1 MIRPGEGKERQ
12 GRGESEWWNRGVE
25 IFKCVVR
32 EEKGSLRRC
41 YLGKYLKAVK
51 FVNQRNIWAK
61 SSSMKQHQ
69 RHRPGYVDMPGGFL
83 K

>member
-12 GRGESEWWNRGVE
+12 GRGDGEWWNRGVE
-25 IFKCVVR
+25 IFNCMVR

-51 FVNQRNIWAK
+51 VVNDRDIWAK
-61 SSSMKQHQ
+61 SSNMKQRQ
-69 RHRPGYVDMPGGFL
+69 TRRPGYVWMCLLGS
-83 K
+83 